1 VIDVDDRLRGELDRL
16 VDIDPRPDWEE
27 VKARAGLKRERARR
41 TWALVAAVGA
51 VAVIVGTATPLG
63 SAIVRGLDDFS
74 TWLSGQP
81 GSPVSE
87 EEQREFDAANARSW
101 LGFPHGTKLR
111 RLITHEVEGATVDL
125 LGFRSGSSTL
135 CLRLTV
141 TGKTRTSTLSCAP
154 LAELRREGGPARV
167 LLADHTVGKGDKTA
181 WYGIDRIHS
190 ANLQITAGIVSDG
203 VTNVVLEDDAGRH
216 EVKTASNAF
225 LYVDEDPDVGQRVKR
240 VSARTASGL
249 VPVPFAPAPF
259 GFGGGVLRRDVPPAP
274 TVARHITGGRIGWLE
289 DREPRGEP
297 LDVLPERTFRGMPPQ
312 SVPPPRHA
320 PASPTNVL
328 FGRVL
333 APDPDR
339 RLRLVLTL
347 NAHRP
352 NGPPAGLCTWLV
364 TSRSGGA
371 GGCAPYPDVFEHS
384 LISATGMGGGSGAFL
399 TVTGVATDDVARI
412 EALFVDGQRADVALE
427 DNAFLVDLPRAKL
440 PARLIAY
447 DSDDRVISVSH
458 PWSDFG
464 GGPSPAKGRARSLL
478 RVSGANGARAELL
491 VGPATGGGECMY
503 IKHFVDARHAGM
515 SLSCRE
521 RSGAH
526 RALEIGS
533 QFQPPRFVGGRVRED
548 VETVRI
554 RFADGTSAMLTPTR
568 GYVLWAA
575 PAERLV
581 AGKAA
586 VGAEGLD
593 EHGNVVDRISFK
605 PPSRSGN

>member
-1 VIDVDDRLRGELDRL
+1 VIDVDEVLRAELDRL
-16 VDIDPRPDWEE
+16 VDVDARGDWDEIE
-27 VKARAGLKRERARR
+27 ARAGLKRERARR
-41 TWALVAAVGA
+41 TWTLVAAGA
-51 VAVIVGTATPLG
+51 AMAVLLGIATPLG

-74 TWLSGQP
+74 TWLSGEP

-101 LGFPHGTKLR
+101 LGFPQGTKLR
-111 RLITHEVEGATVDL
+111 RLITQEAEGATVDL

-135 CLRLTV
+135 CLRVTV
-141 TGKTRTSTLSCAP
+141 AGKTRTATLSCAP

-181 WYGIDRIHS
+181 WYGTDRIHS

-225 LYVDEDPDVGQRVKR
+225 LYVDEDPEVGQRVKR
-240 VSARTASGL
+240 VWARTASGL
-249 VPVPFAPAPF
+249 VPVQFAPAPF
-259 GFGGGVLRRDVPPAP
+259 GFGGGVLRREVPPAP
-274 TVARHITGGRIGWLE
+274 AVERHVTGGRVGWLE
-289 DREPRGEP
+289 DREPRGDP
-297 LDVLPERTFRGMPPQ
+297 LDVLPEGTFQGMPPR
-312 SVPPPRHA
+312 SVPRPRHA
-320 PASPTNVL
+320 PTSPTNVL

-339 RLRLVLTL
+339 PVRLVLTL
-347 NAHRP
+347 NAHGP
-352 NGPPAGLCTWLV
+352 NGRPAGLCTWLV

-371 GGCAPYPDVFEHS
+371 GGCAPYPDVFKRS
-384 LISATGMGGGSGAFL
+384 LMPATGMGGGSGAFL

-412 EALFVDGQRADVALE
+412 EALFVDGQRVDVALE

-458 PWSDFG
+458 PWFDFG
-464 GGPSPAKGRARSLL
+464 GGPSPAKGRPTSLL
-478 RVSGANGARAELL
+478 RVSGAGGARAELL

-503 IKHFVDARHAGM
+503 VKHFVDASRAGTTV
-515 SLSCRE
+515 SCRD
-521 RSGAH
+521 RSGAK
-526 RALEIGS
+526 RALEVGS
-533 QFQPPRFVGGRVRED
+533 QFQPPRFIDGRVRED

-554 RFADGTSAMLTPTR
+554 RFADGTSETLTPTR

-575 PAERLV
+575 PGERLF
-581 AGKAA
+581 AGNAA
-586 VGAEGLD
+586 VSAEGLD
-593 EHGNVVDRISFK
+593 EHGNVVDRVSFK
-605 PPSRSGN
+605 PPSRSGD